1 MWGKPLTVTNYP
13 FSHNHGSVEKSP
25 ENERKRILEI
35 HPFSTGCHDYMG
47 GYGDILSW
55 ELISII
61 PWKKNHFEDDD
72 VPNFPVV
79 AELLVDRVG
88 DAHHLIFWPVSDFF
102 WGGWKKLPKGRGGE
116 AVGELFFFLYRH
128 FWDEFFVELYVFF
141 SFKSCWMSCFHGCDD
156 GIDMSSYAWFS
167 SKLFHIFGWNHAS
180 INSAKMSLDA
190 EIPCFDHV
198 NHQVTWRIVRN
209 NRSY

>member
-25 ENERKRILEI
+25 ENERKQILEI

-61 PWKKNHFEDDD
+61 HFEDDD

-102 WGGWKKLPKGRGGE
+102 LGGWKKLPKGRGGE

-128 FWDEFFVELYVFF
+128 FWDEFLLNYMCFFLLRVVEWVVFMDAMTE
-141 SFKSCWMSCFHGCDD
+141 SICLVMHDLVLSCFISSG
-156 GIDMSSYAWFS
+156 GIMHQLIQPRCHLMLKY
-167 SKLFHIFGWNHAS
+167 
-180 INSAKMSLDA
+180 
-190 EIPCFDHV
+190 HV
-198 NHQVTWRIVRN
+198 STMWITKWLGE
-209 NRSY
+209 S